1 MVSTLGDVMRMV
13 LGLAAIALVVCGV
26 ASIIYLVRHYMG
38 IARAPKTCVCAL
50 VVRQCMLRGS
60 FWTAF
65 QCEDGL
71 EREFVV
77 SQDEYME
84 LAEGDEGL
92 LCYQGLRFLSFQQ
105 LQPSLPRQVP
115 PEGRE

>member
-1 MVSTLGDVMRMV
+1 MASFVGDMIYTM
-13 LGLAAIALVVCGV
+13 LGLAAIVLVVCGV
-26 ASIIYLVRHYMG
+26 ASIIYLARHYRG
-38 IARAPKTCVCAL
+38 IARAPKTCVRAL
-50 VVRQCMLRGS
+50 VVRQWMLRGS

-65 QCEDGL
+65 GCEDGL